1 LIYLSTLLLSLFIT
15 IALIPLFS
23 RMFTRLKVLDM
34 PDERKVHT
42 HPIPRSGGI
51 AMVIGA
57 FIPIMLWAP
66 TGGFLFAYAVGVGI
80 IVLVGLFDDLKT
92 LGYKAKFAGQ
102 IAAAIVVVI
111 YGIKIKSLG
120 AFLPDYMVLPDWIA
134 IPFTVFVIVGVTN
147 AVNLADGL
155 DGLAGGICL
164 LSLCCIAY
172 LGYMDGEQGL
182 AIMSIALAGAIFGFL
197 RFNTYPADLFMG
209 DTGSQ
214 FLGFSIVTFSLS
226 LTQDSTPLSP
236 LLPLTIVGFVVLDTL
251 AVMAERIAEGRTVFS
266 ADKNHFHHKLMRLG
280 FSHTES
286 VLTIYIIQTVLV
298 VSAYFFR
305 FYSEWFLLSGYLILS
320 AVILTAFA
328 VAQRTGWKLRRF
340 HFLDIVVKGRVK
352 ILKDKGFF
360 IKSSFTA
367 VEILIPAL
375 LISATFLSESYP
387 PYLPVLAAILL
398 GSLLLAMKFKRE
410 WLRGSLMLAVY
421 LFIPFAVYY
430 SEESRLSHT
439 IINIYNAFYAAL
451 VFLII
456 ATLKMTRRKR
466 GFKSTPTDFLIL
478 FIVLIV
484 PYILTTYFEG
494 IHIGPIVAKT
504 VVLFFSYEVL
514 IGELRGNVVKAAWA
528 FMAALAVVIIR
539 GIV

>member
-1 LIYLSTLLLSLFIT
+1 
-15 IALIPLFS
+15 
-23 RMFTRLKVLDM
+23 
-34 PDERKVHT
+34 
-42 HPIPRSGGI
+42 
-51 AMVIGA
+51 
-57 FIPIMLWAP
+57 
-66 TGGFLFAYAVGVGI
+66 LFAYAVGVGI
-80 IVLVGLFDDLKT
+80 IVLVGLIDDLKT

-236 LLPLTIVGFVVLDTL
+236 VLPLIIVGFVVLDTL
-251 AVMAERIAEGRTVFS
+251 AVMAERIAEGRSVFS

-298 VSAYFFR
+298 VSAYVFQ
-305 FYSEWFLLSGYLILS
+305 
-320 AVILTAFA
+320 V
-328 VAQRTGWKLRRF
+328 
-340 HFLDIVVKGRVK
+340 
-352 ILKDKGFF
+352 
-360 IKSSFTA
+360 
-367 VEILIPAL
+367 
-375 LISATFLSESYP
+375 
-387 PYLPVLAAILL
+387 LL
-398 GSLLLAMKFKRE
+398 GMVSPERLSNSICRDPHG
-410 WLRGSLMLAVY
+410 LRGRTKDRLEVEAL
-421 LFIPFAVYY
+421 PFPGYRG
-430 SEESRLSHT
+430 EGESQ
-439 IINIYNAFYAAL
+439 NI
-451 VFLII
+451 
-456 ATLKMTRRKR
+456 K
-466 GFKSTPTDFLIL
+466 G
-478 FIVLIV
+478 
-484 PYILTTYFEG
+484 
-494 IHIGPIVAKT
+494 
-504 VVLFFSYEVL
+504 
-514 IGELRGNVVKAAWA
+514 
-528 FMAALAVVIIR
+528 
-539 GIV
+539 